1 MKNDG
6 ETQASTKGTISVRL
20 VGEALVE
27 WRRQGGEQGEVL
39 QAAGIDPQLLGK
51 PYARVTSHAY
61 SRLWLDLARRMDD
74 EFFGMDSRR
83 LKSGSFAFM
92 SRCAIHE
99 QTLEPAL
106 TGILRFLCLQ
116 FDDFQPRLQRR
127 GGLAEIVL
135 DEAPGRYGRALS
147 YFTLWMI
154 THGLACW
161 LVGRRIPIL
170 AIDLRCPQPDY
181 IEDYRVMFSDN
192 LRFSR
197 PLSRLLFNADCL
209 ALPVR
214 RDKRELRRFLLG
226 APANILVRYRDPQS
240 LAARIKAYLRSLRP
254 GRWPDADALAGH
266 FFMAPSTLRRK
277 LSLEGQSYQ
286 ALKDQ
291 VRRDLAIS
299 DTEMS
304 LLMGLSF
311 ALFYTLCGI
320 PLGRMADNRSRRGLI
335 LFGVLVWSAMTAA
348 CGLARSYWQFLTFR
362 VGVGVGEAAL
372 SPAAYSLIA
381 DSFPRE
387 RRATAISVYSMGI
400 YLGSGLAFLLGGL
413 VIKFASAQGDV
424 HLPLFGEV
432 RPWQLIF
439 LILGAAGVLFCLL
452 LLAIREP
459 ARRGVGAGVAVPL
472 GEVGAYLRANR
483 KTVLCHN
490 FGFACLSFAGY
501 GSGAWVPTF
510 FVRTH
515 GWDAG
520 HVGVVYGSIVAVFG
534 CLGIVFGG
542 RLADYWAKRGRSD
555 ANMRVGLLA
564 AWAVIP
570 FTLVYPLLDN
580 ANWAA
585 ALMAPTV
592 FFLSMPFGVAPAAI
606 QEIMPNSMR
615 GQASAIYLFVVTLFG
630 LGVGP
635 TAVAL
640 VTDFVFADDMALRYS
655 LLLVTLAAVLGAV
668 VLLGIGLKPYRA
680 SLEHLKDW
688 SLRREGEGGEDWK
701 ASRQPA

>member
-1 MKNDG
+1 MHNNNNGYPSNLAAWTTVAILMVAYVLSFIDR
-6 ETQASTKGTISVRL
+6 QILNLL
-20 VGEALVE
+20 VG
-27 WRRQGGEQGEVL
+27 
-39 QAAGIDPQLLGK
+39 
-51 PYARVTSHAY
+51 
-61 SRLWLDLARRMDD
+61 
-74 EFFGMDSRR
+74 
-83 LKSGSFAFM
+83 
-92 SRCAIHE
+92 
-99 QTLEPAL
+99 
-106 TGILRFLCLQ
+106 
-116 FDDFQPRLQRR
+116 
-127 GGLAEIVL
+127 
-135 DEAPGRYGRALS
+135 
-147 YFTLWMI
+147 
-154 THGLACW
+154 
-161 LVGRRIPIL
+161 PI
-170 AIDLRCPQPDY
+170 
-181 IEDYRVMFSDN
+181 
-192 LRFSR
+192 
-197 PLSRLLFNADCL
+197 
-209 ALPVR
+209 
-214 RDKRELRRFLLG
+214 
-226 APANILVRYRDPQS
+226 
-240 LAARIKAYLRSLRP
+240 
-254 GRWPDADALAGH
+254 
-266 FFMAPSTLRRK
+266 
-277 LSLEGQSYQ
+277 
-286 ALKDQ
+286 
-291 VRRDLAIS
+291 RRDLAIS

-459 ARRGVGAGVAVPL
+459 ARRGVGAGVAV
-472 GEVGAYLRANR
+472 R
-483 KTVLCHN
+483 
-490 FGFACLSFAGY
+490 
-501 GSGAWVPTF
+501 
-510 FVRTH
+510 
-515 GWDAG
+515 WDAG

-580 ANWAA
+580 ASWAA